1 MARLSYTYK
10 PFLVRI
16 GFFKISDVIPTRLLP
31 RRCMLVSVGL
41 VLAGLGIPLLIVLQL
56 LPASLLLGFMGFALS
71 SIGGVLALVF
81 CGEM

>member
-16 GFFKISDVIPTRLLP
+16 GFFKISDVIPERLLP

-41 VLAGLGIPLLIVLQL
+41 VLAGLGIPLLMVLQL
-56 LPASLLLGFMGFALS
+56 LPASLLLGLVGFGMTV
-71 SIGGVLALVF
+71 IGGVLALVF
-81 CGEM
+81 CGEL